1 MKVKQEKREKRVK
14 QTAEV
19 FTPPDLV
26 NEILSKLPEE
36 CWEEDKTFCDPAAG
50 NGNFLVEVFRWKM
63 EKGHDPM
70 KALST
75 IYGVEL
81 MPDNTAE
88 MKLRLYKQA
97 KEYGVDGKTA
107 QAILQKNIICHDAL
121 TYHFEF
127 DDIFIEAKHTQYG
140 KITHFR
146 DSNNKWWT
154 VEEIK
159 QSIEEGRHFNCK
171 GADIVIE
178 GNHLKTK
185 KNDTEDDNLSKLP
198 NEEI

>member
-1 MKVKQEKREKRVK
+1 MSVSKEKRDKRK
-14 QTAEV
+14 KDTHEV
-19 FTPPDLV
+19 FTPPELTERMLEKFSPD
-26 NEILSKLPEE
+26 S
-36 CWEEDKTFCDPAAG
+36 WDEDKTFLDPAAG
-50 NGNFLVEVFRWKM
+50 NGNLLIEVFRWKI
-63 EKGHDPM
+63 EKGHNPT

-81 MPDNTAE
+81 MPDNVAE

-127 DDIFIEAKHTQYG
+127 DDVFIEAKHTQHG

-159 QSIEEGRHFNCK
+159 QSIEEGGHFNCK

-185 KNDTEDDNLSKLP
+185 KNDTEEDNLSKLP